1 MIMQTLRA
9 LAVGT
14 MLLGVTA
21 CTSIASETETACE
34 NLPEGD
40 VCAYDATRD
49 ASEDVLAAQEKAEQ
63 EGLKSLIVMG
73 ANWCHD
79 SRALAGYFETERL
92 KTLINE
98 HYSLVYVDVGQ
109 KNRNLDIAR
118 SLGLGGIVGTPTV
131 IIQKPDGTVMNL
143 DTAVSWR
150 NSASRTA
157 DDIYEELERYASI
170 E

>member
-1 MIMQTLRA
+1 MMVRLMKALVFGTLF
-9 LAVGT
+9 
-14 MLLGVTA
+14 LGVTA
-21 CTSIASETETACE
+21 CASTASETKDICQS
-34 NLPEGD
+34 LPDGD

-49 ASEDVLAAQEKAEQ
+49 ASEDVAVAQEKAEE

-79 SRALAGYFETERL
+79 SRALAGYLETDAL
-92 KTLINE
+92 QSLINE
-98 HYSLVYVDVGQ
+98 HYSLVFVDVGQ

-118 SLGLGGIVGTPTV
+118 SFGLDGIVGTPTV
-131 IIQKPDGTVMNL
+131 IIQNPDGTVLNL
-143 DTAVSWR
+143 ETAVSWR

-157 DDIYEELERYASI
+157 EDIYDELERYALM

>member
-1 MIMQTLRA
+1 MMKRPLNA
-9 LAVGT
+9 VLVGT
-14 MLLGVTA
+14 MLLSLTA
-21 CTSIASETETACE
+21 CASIASDTASVCE

-40 VCAYDATRD
+40 VCAYDRARD
-49 ASEDVLAAQEKAEQ
+49 ASEDVIAAQSKAEQ

-79 SRALAGYFETERL
+79 SRALAGYFETEPL
-92 KTLINE
+92 QTLINE

-118 SLGLGGIVGTPTV
+118 SFGLDGIVGTPTV
-131 IIQKPDGTVMNL
+131 IIQDADGTVLNL

-157 DDIYEELERYASI
+157 GDIHDELERYALMK
-170 E
+170 